1 MWYVII
7 GLQREV
13 IIEHK
18 KKKKKKTVMMCKIV
32 RDEKLKY
39 LKVNIW
45 LKVPK
50 IKCNNPK
57 KPLATSAIGV
67 SYNC

>member
-1 MWYVII
+1 
-7 GLQREV
+7 
-13 IIEHK
+13 
-18 KKKKKKTVMMCKIV
+18 MMCKIV

-57 KPLATSAIGV
+57 KPLAISAIEV